1 MSEMLNVF
9 DLSTRKKSA
18 VLQNAFDVYETK
30 EMNKIYSLTFSIP
43 KTDDKLKYCLP
54 RHYIRWGEN
63 NELYRII
70 KPTRNENDMSYVTFE
85 CEHVIATLCD
95 KCMFGSFT
103 VGGWEMKTAA
113 VIRWLL
119 SQQVVRNWELGE
131 CDFDRRFEYL
141 WEQENILN
149 ALYSIPKEFSTP
161 YQWTFDT
168 TVYPWRLNLKVI
180 DDSVHP
186 EYYLRAKRN
195 LLSSG
200 TTENYADICT
210 RIYPLGY
217 GEGVNQ
223 LGIKEINNGVPYLQ
237 SPDEIVAQYGI
248 VEKVLV
254 DRRFENAESLKA
266 YAQTML
272 DNLQTPA
279 MSRSFDVVDL
289 YPLTKDNIDNAEVGK
304 IVKMVEDDSIA
315 YITKTRRKLDGDG
328 DLSIDISTKTSDIAS
343 TIADLADR
351 VRIESVY
358 AQGAT
363 QLYQHSK
370 DANATPEKG
379 MTISLYFPEE
389 MRQINK
395 VLLKMSLKQFRSYSD
410 TTEDA
415 GGSTPTTSDG
425 GGTQS
430 TTSSGGGTSSTTSAG
445 GATGTT
451 STGSSTISAS
461 AISGSSSI
469 ETTESGGFGSDIVT
483 SKTKINLQ
491 TSSVPVTVQ
500 GIARDSSGLLPNTGS
515 KILETS
521 EVELTSGYGGGGQ
534 TEEKEVRTKTLTGLT
549 TNAVELVTDGNEGG
563 STSEVELT
571 TGGANL
577 SIEGS
582 TDNASISITGHST
595 TAPVNASGASNYN
608 TSSADVSI
616 TVSGSTDNS
625 TPSHGCN
632 SSGEH
637 NHNVW
642 CNTGEV
648 TPPASANYRHSH
660 AINYTGAAL
669 SNGSHSHS
677 ITGGSHSHWFSKTA
691 SGSHSHQYL
700 HYHSLNI
707 SSCGSH
713 SHTFSLYGV
722 GSHSHGVGKHSHTIG
737 AHSHS
742 IAEHSHTVTNHGH
755 TVMAHSHEMPEHYH
769 TISKHKHS
777 IDAHY
782 HSMGDHTH
790 TTINHSHF
798 TNDENGHSHTIDK
811 SKFRHTHGMEHTHTI
826 NLSGVG
832 SHSHSFSI
840 SAHTHEVNI
849 PDHSHSVNIPNHSH
863 TVEIPAHSHQIIPG
877 IFESGN
883 PSAFDIYV
891 NNTKITTV
899 YETYYE
905 DDITTWLL
913 NDERQIPRNTWI
925 DVEIRPNDLAYV
937 VSSVFVQ
944 GFVQSRGGGNY

>member
-1 MSEMLNVF
+1 MAEMLNVF

-43 KTDDKLKYCLP
+43 KTDEKLKYCLP

-168 TVYPWRLNLKVI
+168 TVYPWRLNLKAI

-272 DNLQTPA
+272 DNLQIPA

-289 YPLTKDNIDNAEVGK
+289 YPLTKNNIDNAEVGK

-379 MTISLYFPEE
+379 MNISLYFPEE

-415 GGSTPTTSDG
+415 GGATPTTSDG

-430 TTSSGGGTSSTTSAG
+430 TTSSGGGTTSTTSAG

-451 STGSSTISAS
+451 STGETTISAS
-461 AISGSSSI
+461 AISESSSI
-469 ETTESGGFGSDIVT
+469 TTTNSGGVGSDIVT
-483 SKTKINLQ
+483 SKTALE
-491 TSSVPVTVQ
+491 
-500 GIARDSSGLLPNTGS
+500 GNTG
-515 KILETS
+515 
-521 EVELTSGYGGGGQ
+521 Y
-534 TEEKEVRTKTLTGLT
+534 
-549 TNAVELVTDGNEGG
+549 
-563 STSEVELT
+563 VELT
-571 TGGANL
+571 TGEGGAIVNHPTSKTNDVEKDTSSNQGGTTGEVTL
-577 SIEGS
+577 TTGNANISIEGN
-582 TDNASISITGHST
+582 TNASTFDLKNHST
-595 TAPVNASGASNYN
+595 QYSGKS
-608 TSSADVSI
+608 TTDSTEVSI
-616 TVSGSTDNS
+616 SVAGST
-625 TPSHGCN
+625 GN
-632 SSGEH
+632 SSPGTSYEGSH
-637 NHNVW
+637 NHNIW
-642 CNTGEV
+642 CYTGEV

-660 AINYTGAAL
+660 AINYTGGAL
-669 SNGSHSHS
+669 SNGSHSHTVNS
-677 ITGGSHSHWFSKTA
+677 HNHWFSQTARGSHSHGMYHYHGINLSGV
-691 SGSHSHQYL
+691 GSHSH
-700 HYHSLNI
+700 S
-707 SSCGSH
+707 
-713 SHTFSLYGV
+713 FSLYGV
-722 GSHSHGVGKHSHTIG
+722 GSHSHGIGTHSHTIG
-737 AHSHS
+737 DHK
-742 IAEHSHTVTNHGH
+742 HTVEINGHLHTINVAGH
-755 TVMAHSHEMPEHYH
+755 THEINRHRH
-769 TISKHKHS
+769 LF
-777 IDAHY
+777 
-782 HSMGDHTH
+782 TH
-790 TTINHSHF
+790 
-798 TNDENGHSHTIDK
+798 DGHSHTISK
-811 SKFRHTHGMEHTHTI
+811 SLFDHTHGMEHTHVI

-849 PDHSHSVNIPNHSH
+849 PDHSHEVNIPDHSH

-883 PSAFDIYV
+883 PTAFDIYV
-891 NNTKITTV
+891 NSEKVTTIHD
-899 YETYYE
+899 TYYE
-905 DDITTWLL
+905 DDITQWLL
-913 NDERQIPRNTWI
+913 NEQNQIPRNTWI